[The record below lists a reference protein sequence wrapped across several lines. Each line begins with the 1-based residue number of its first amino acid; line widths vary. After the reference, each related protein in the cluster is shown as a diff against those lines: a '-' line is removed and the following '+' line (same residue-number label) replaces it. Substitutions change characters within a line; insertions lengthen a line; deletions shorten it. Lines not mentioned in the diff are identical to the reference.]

1 VISAPALSSPVLI
14 DTGPL
19 VAWFDRR
26 DPDHAFCS
34 RFFAA
39 ASGPLIST
47 WPVLTE
53 VCHLVPAEVA
63 PRILEWVQ
71 LGGLQLAELPTAALL
86 QVGPW
91 MRQYADLPMDLADA
105 SLLWLAHQSG
115 VHAIATL
122 DRRDFGVYRLPGGQA
137 LVNVLI

>member
-1 VISAPALSSPVLI
+1 MISAPALSSPVLI

-19 VAWFDRR
+19 VAWFDRH
-26 DPDHAFCS
+26 DPDHALCS

-63 PRILEWVQ
+63 PRVLEWVQ
-71 LGGLQLAELPTAALL
+71 LGGLQLSELPTAALL
-86 QVGPW
+86 QVAPW

-115 VHAIATL
+115 VRAIATL
-122 DRRDFGVYRLPGGQA
+122 DRRDFAVYRLPGGQA

>member
-1 VISAPALSSPVLI
+1 MINVAVLSRPVLV

-26 DPDHAFCS
+26 DPDHGLCS

-63 PRILEWVQ
+63 PRVLEWVQ
-71 LGGLQLAELPTAALL
+71 LGGLQLSELPTAALL
-86 QVGPW
+86 QLAPW

-105 SLLWLAHQSG
+105 SLLWLAYQSG
-115 VHAIATL
+115 VQAIATL

-137 LVNVLI
+137 LVNVLT

>member
-1 VISAPALSSPVLI
+1 MISAPALSSPVLI

-26 DPDHAFCS
+26 DPDHALCS
-34 RFFAA
+34 HFFAA

-91 MRQYADLPMDLADA
+91 MQQYADLPMDLADA

-122 DRRDFGVYRLPGGQA
+122 DRRDFVVYRLPGGQA

>member
-1 VISAPALSSPVLI
+1 MINVPVLSRPVLV

-26 DPDHAFCS
+26 DPDHGLCS

-53 VCHLVPAEVA
+53 VLHLVPAEVA
-63 PRILEWVQ
+63 PRVLEWVQ
-71 LGGLQLAELPTAALL
+71 LGGLQLSELPTAALL
-86 QVGPW
+86 QLAPW
-91 MRQYADLPMDLADA
+91 MRQTADLPMDLADA
-105 SLLWLAHQSG
+105 SLLWLAYQSG
-115 VHAIATL
+115 VQAIATL

-137 LVNVLI
+137 LVNVLT